1 MDLKNW
7 AFKHNEYLKLPDAV
21 PVLVRFISAEEFVD
35 DKNEDR
41 EKVRYCFE
49 VEGIEKTM
57 ESQSVGLAEQM
68 GDYESGDWCMICK
81 TGTGRQ
87 TSYDVQ
93 KVEKG
98 VRAENEEGRND
109 EGFDKRGEEK
119 KPPVR
124 SMKR

>member
-1 MDLKNW
+1 M
-7 AFKHNEYLKLPDAV
+7 PDAV

-49 VEGIEKTM
+49 VEGVEKTM

-68 GDYESGDWCMICK
+68 GDYEPGDWCMIMK

-87 TSYDVQ
+87 TSYDVK

-98 VRAENEEGRND
+98 VRGKEEVSEDDFEIPDD
-109 EGFDKRGEEK
+109 EEEVK
-119 KPPVR
+119 KPPA
-124 SMKR
+124 KRKHPF

>member
-7 AFKHNEYLKLPDAV
+7 AFKHNEYLKLPDGV
-21 PVLVRFISAEEFVD
+21 PILVRFISAEEFID

-49 VEGIEKTM
+49 VEGVEKTM

-68 GDYESGDWCMICK
+68 GDYQPGDWCMICK

-87 TSYDVQ
+87 TSYDVK

-98 VRAENEEGRND
+98 VNAEDDSSGSD
-109 EGFDKRGEEK
+109 EDFDKETGLE
-119 KPPVR
+119 KPPTKKV
-124 SMKR
+124 KR